1 MESQVPYFTRRT
13 TSNQISGKKNRKTS
27 VIMLVAGL
35 ASAALP
41 AFSQEE
47 TWRQEISA
55 LQRASIY
62 PVLAGVAAFGDQR
75 SVEPFL
81 KPLAPR
87 GYVMATAPDAHV
99 SVATDRWSDACALRM
114 RLSDC
119 KIAGCTNPFSGKRR

>member
-1 MESQVPYFTRRT
+1 MF
-13 TSNQISGKKNRKTS
+13 RKTS

-55 LQRASIY
+55 LQRAPIY

-87 GYVMATAPDAHV
+87 GYVMVTA
-99 SVATDRWSDACALRM
+99 RM
-114 RLSDC
+114 PTSAWQL
-119 KIAGCTNPFSGKRR
+119 IAGLMRMH